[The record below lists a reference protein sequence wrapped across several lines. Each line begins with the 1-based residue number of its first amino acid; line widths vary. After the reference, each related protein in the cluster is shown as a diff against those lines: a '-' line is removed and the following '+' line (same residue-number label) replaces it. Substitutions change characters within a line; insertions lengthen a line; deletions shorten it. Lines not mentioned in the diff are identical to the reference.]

1 MKQFL
6 NEQYDYLKGFLTAGR
21 PGANPA
27 GMKTARFELKNDAVW
42 DAAVGPGLRVA
53 GRAALIGGLV
63 VGGMWASNNIAN
75 DSAGGAASWGIF
87 GGVAGATIGSWA
99 GNYSAQ
105 QVVGEGIRETI
116 ARGYLRFGS
125 PIKYGAA
132 GAALGAVAGGLTS
145 SIGGWPT
152 LGLLSA
158 AVVYNVAANKAGGSL
173 LTPLNAAVKAMG
185 GGGGLLN
192 AAVNV
197 AKTGAYTAY
206 TVGRGL
212 EFGARAFL
220 TGGRPGIGIQDPLDA
235 WFPFFRNTPITTVSS
250 DYTDTV
256 IKARLTARG
265 VTDAK
270 AAETATVKAGSK
282 VIDPRKYAPNP
293 RIVRRMVGTAA
304 LFSIGSAFKEAMSP
318 MVAPPTAFFDGRN
331 MRHINDLGTGGAYG
345 MGVMG
350 RNSSLNMNHQDAARV
365 IAAAF

>member
-1 MKQFL
+1 MRQFL
-6 NEQYDYLKGFLTAGR
+6 NGQYNHLKGFFAAGR

-27 GMKTARFELKNDAVW
+27 GMKTAAFEQFNDAVW
-42 DAAVGPGLRVA
+42 DSVLGPGMRIA
-53 GRAALIGGLV
+53 GRAALIGGI
-63 VGGMWASNNIAN
+63 GYAGYWASNNIAN
-75 DSAGGAASWGIF
+75 DTAGGLAAGGII
-87 GGVAGATIGSWA
+87 GGLALGTIGSWA
-99 GNYSAQ
+99 GNIKAQ
-105 QVVGEGIRETI
+105 GVVGNGVKDAAVR
-116 ARGYLRFGS
+116 ALWRFGT
-125 PIKYGAA
+125 PTA
-132 GAALGAVAGGLTS
+132 GALAGVTLGAVAGGLAA

-152 LGLLSA
+152 LGVLGGA
-158 AVVYNVAANKAGGSL
+158 AVYNLAVNKAGGSL

-206 TVGRGL
+206 TAGRGL

-220 TGGRPGIGIQDPLDA
+220 TMGKSGMQDPLDA
-235 WFPFFRNTPITTVSS
+235 WFPFFRNTPITTISS
-250 DYTDTV
+250 DFPDPV
-256 IKARLTARG
+256 IKSRLTARG
-265 VTDAK
+265 VPDAK

-282 VIDPRKYAPNP
+282 IIDPRKYAPNP

-318 MVAPPTAFFDGRN
+318 MIAPPTAFFDGRN